1 MFLFYGIKLRFSISI
16 KMQFKFCKTN
26 CSLFKCHLFLDLPV
40 RALSLCSRLSFD
52 MLNTLVKTTAPSII
66 NTVKCKM
73 KWPNVQ
79 KNYEELFYIFICLR
93 YFTRKIT
100 RFFGV
105 DSTNED
111 LAKTTWVERRRRL
124 AIKKLGGVKVTLKL
138 LSWIKILWMIISG
151 GGISIRVWY
160 GAGSIWRLRGGLQHE
175 VEAGRAAAPQHNL
188 GAGGRQDGAEDH
200 ETSSGQGLHHVPH
213 LAVLLMDGIGQYPSF
228 ITTISRQTHM
238 YNIHCTRCPKK
249 SGIYCYY
256 YK

>member
-1 MFLFYGIKLRFSISI
+1 
-16 KMQFKFCKTN
+16 
-26 CSLFKCHLFLDLPV
+26 
-40 RALSLCSRLSFD
+40 
-52 MLNTLVKTTAPSII
+52 
-66 NTVKCKM
+66 
-73 KWPNVQ
+73 
-79 KNYEELFYIFICLR
+79 
-93 YFTRKIT
+93 
-100 RFFGV
+100 
-105 DSTNED
+105 
-111 LAKTTWVERRRRL
+111 
-124 AIKKLGGVKVTLKL
+124 
-138 LSWIKILWMIISG
+138 MIISG
-151 GGISIRVWY
+151 GGISIWVWY

-238 YNIHCTRCPKK
+238 YHIHCTRCPKK